1 MEKTHIQ
8 ALGITTV
15 PHSELVKESSLVD
28 LEKTIFLHREDQRNQ
43 SLESSISLDLV
54 LFSLVF

>member
-8 ALGITTV
+8 ALGITMV
-15 PHSELVKESSLVD
+15 PHSELVKEISLVD
-28 LEKTIFLHREDQRNQ
+28 LEKTIFLHREDQSIQ